1 MCSVNK
7 ENKKVCRATLVL
19 ETIKKT
25 KSRGGMTAAQI
36 KLAEAQS
43 QDIADMK
50 EEIKGIKSDV
60 SDVKKE
66 LTDVKTQLSNVVGK
80 IDVLLSQSEN
90 KQFMQVM
97 LELIQCRGFWIVLAL
112 IVIGWFGINTDI
124 IKTFLG
130 G

>member
-1 MCSVNK
+1 MFNGNNESKN
-7 ENKKVCRATLVL
+7 VCRATLVL

-25 KSRGGMTAAQI
+25 RGKGGMTASQI
-36 KLAEAQS
+36 QLAEAQS

-50 EEIKGIKSDV
+50 QEIKGIKSDV

-66 LTDVKTQLSNVVGK
+66 LSDVKNQLSYVVGK

-90 KQFMQVM
+90 KQFWQVM
-97 LELIQCRGFWIVLAL
+97 LELIQCKGFWIV
-112 IVIGWFGINTDI
+112 VILVIIGMFGMNTDI